1 MKTMGMRIGRN
12 AVQFAAQNDSQR
24 CNQANVRAQHATREA
39 RISRRL
45 AKNHQMEANFEQ
57 EGSLYGPGIDDN
69 VCRLIFV
76 FQINGQG
83 EIIVTAESCVAC
95 TADYMTVKWRDFPT
109 KLLLKN
115 LYKNYKRYT
124 LLRRKSHFYNLSL
137 GFKKNS

>member
-69 VCRLIFV
+69 V
-76 FQINGQG
+76 
-83 EIIVTAESCVAC
+83 
-95 TADYMTVKWRDFPT
+95 
-109 KLLLKN
+109 
-115 LYKNYKRYT
+115 
-124 LLRRKSHFYNLSL
+124 
-137 GFKKNS
+137 